1 MRDIEA
7 DYKAAYLAD
16 YEAYARDGRTEDAAR
31 VAQILKDRFGYDV
44 DQEQGEGQEQG
55 DGGQEPA
62 VPETT
67 AAARPPEAAVEP
79 KPPAKKTTPRKA
91 PAKKTAASGKD

>member
-7 DYKAAYLAD
+7 DYQAAYLAD
-16 YEAYARDGRTEDAAR
+16 YENYVRDGRTEDAAR
-31 VAQILKDRFGYDV
+31 VAQILKDRFGYNV
-44 DQEQGEGQEQG
+44 DQGEGQEQG
-55 DGGQEPA
+55 DGGQEPT